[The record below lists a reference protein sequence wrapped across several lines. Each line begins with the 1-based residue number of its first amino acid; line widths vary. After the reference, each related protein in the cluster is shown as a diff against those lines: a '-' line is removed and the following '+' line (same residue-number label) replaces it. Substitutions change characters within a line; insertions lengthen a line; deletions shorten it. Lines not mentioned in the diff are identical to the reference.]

1 MKNKTLL
8 HYQLKFENEDD
19 EWKKENERMYL
30 ARYNVSFL
38 FFCLFF
44 VLLFSFCEAKLP

>member
-19 EWKKENERMYL
+19 EWTKENERMYL
-30 ARYNVSFL
+30 ARYNVSFFVFL
-38 FFCLFF
+38 FVFCFTVQFLW
-44 VLLFSFCEAKLP
+44 S